1 MVFHSNYICWGIF
14 SYSIVY
20 HAMTMKFM
28 TSYMMVFPAKMR
40 VFPPK
45 MIVFPPP
52 NLMVFPPK
60 KISPSFQFVGLLG
73 RNDVGGGDCFGHGGG
88 RGHGHLVKWRHG
100 GKPTK
105 SEQPRGQGRV

>member
-1 MVFHSNYICWGIF
+1 MLGYFLVFHSLSRNDNEIHDFLHDGV
-14 SYSIVY
+14 SRKNEGVSPQNDSV
-20 HAMTMKFM
+20 
-28 TSYMMVFPAKMR
+28 
-40 VFPPK
+40 
-45 MIVFPPP
+45 PPP